1 MKCNKHNK
9 NQTASFFSILSFLW
23 FFATKRRYT
32 RSYMPPLIQFDRV
45 TYRHPGSSEI
55 TPPALNDITLTI
67 NRGEWVALLGANGS
81 GKTTL
86 ARHCNA
92 LLLPTTGKVLV
103 DGKETDSSKFLPHIR
118 SQVGMVFQNPE
129 DQMVATLIQEDT
141 AFGPENLGVPSA
153 EIRSRVTT
161 SLDAVEMSKYAH
173 RPPHLL
179 SAGQMQRVALA
190 GVLAMQPECIIF
202 DESTAM
208 LDPRGRL
215 DVMDQMRQLH
225 EKGITVIFITHFM
238 EEAARADRAVVL
250 NNGSLCFDGS
260 PTELF
265 TDIPLLTRCGLE
277 QPLTLQLVN
286 AIRRLNP
293 ALALLSGNFEQ
304 AVRDIPL
311 FAGEFYIPEAE
322 EHTDSAEA
330 LVSIEHLNHT
340 YLPGTP
346 LAQLALEDVTLT
358 VTSGKAHGF
367 VGATGS
373 GKSTLLQHLNGLY
386 RPQSGTI
393 RVGPYTFSDD
403 DLDVKALRRYAG
415 LVFQNPEIYF
425 FKQYVGDEIAYGPKL
440 LYGRDG
446 LKERVKNAMTLVG
459 LDFENFK
466 DRITF
471 TLSGGEKRKVAL
483 AATLAIQPRL
493 LILDEPT
500 AGLDPISRHNL
511 HATLK
516 GFQASGIDLIL
527 SSHSMGDITQLT
539 QNMTIMSDGRS
550 LQTGNTAVL
559 FNNED
564 LINQASL
571 GQPAVVR
578 LSSAF
583 RAKGWPVPVS
593 TMTNGQLLAALRKCS
608 EGTTHE

>member
-1 MKCNKHNK
+1 
-9 NQTASFFSILSFLW
+9 
-23 FFATKRRYT
+23 
-32 RSYMPPLIQFDRV
+32 MPPLIQFDRV
-45 TYRHPGSSEI
+45 TYRHPGSAET

-92 LLLPTTGKVLV
+92 LILPTTGKVLI
-103 DGKETDSSKFLPHIR
+103 DGKDTSTVKLLPQIR

-141 AFGPENLGVPSA
+141 AFGPENLGIPSA
-153 EIRSRVTT
+153 EIRARVTT
-161 SLDAVEMSKYAH
+161 SLDTVEMSQYAH

-208 LDPRGRL
+208 LDPRGRME
-215 DVMDQMRQLH
+215 VMDQMRQLH
-225 EKGITVIFITHFM
+225 DKGFTVIFITHFM

-250 NNGSLCFDGS
+250 KNGMLSFDGS
-260 PTELF
+260 PADLF
-265 TDIPLLTRCGLE
+265 ADIPLLTRCGLE
-277 QPLTLQLVN
+277 QPLTLQIMI
-286 AIRRLNP
+286 AIRKLNP
-293 ALALLSGNFEQ
+293 ALAHLSDNFEQ

-311 FAGEFYIPEAE
+311 YSGEFYVAE
-322 EHTDSAEA
+322 PARRSNGAEA
-330 LVSIEHLNHT
+330 LISIEHLDHT
-340 YLPGTP
+340 YLPNTP
-346 LAQLALEDVTLT
+346 LAQRALEDVSLM
-358 VTSGKAHGF
+358 VTAGKAHGF

-393 RVGPYTFSDD
+393 RVGPYNFSDD
-403 DLDVKALRRYAG
+403 ALDVKALRRFAG

-425 FKQYVGDEIAYGPKL
+425 FEQYVGDEIAYGPKL

-446 LKERVKNAMTLVG
+446 LKERVKNAMALVG
-459 LDFENFK
+459 LDFETFK

-500 AGLDPISRHNL
+500 AGLDPVSRHNL

-516 GFQASGIDLIL
+516 KFKANGIDLIL

-539 QNMTIMSDGRS
+539 QNMTIMSGGRS
-550 LQTGNTAVL
+550 LRTGNTAAL
-559 FNNED
+559 FNDAE

-578 LSSAF
+578 LASAF

-593 TMTNGQLLAALRKCS
+593 TMSNGQLLAALRKCS
-608 EGTTHE
+608 GASTHE

>member
-1 MKCNKHNK
+1 
-9 NQTASFFSILSFLW
+9 
-23 FFATKRRYT
+23 
-32 RSYMPPLIQFDRV
+32 MPPLIQFDRV
-45 TYRHPGSSEI
+45 TYRHPGSTET

-92 LLLPTTGKVLV
+92 LVLPTTGKVLV
-103 DGKETDSSKFLPHIR
+103 DGKDTSTVKLLPQIR

-141 AFGPENLGVPSA
+141 AFGPENLGIPSA
-153 EIRSRVTT
+153 EIRARVTS
-161 SLDAVEMSKYAH
+161 SLDTVEMSQYAH

-208 LDPRGRL
+208 LDPRGRME
-215 DVMDQMRQLH
+215 VMDQMRQLH
-225 EKGITVIFITHFM
+225 DKGFTVIFITHFM

-250 NNGSLCFDGS
+250 NNGMLSFDGS
-260 PTELF
+260 PADLF
-265 TDIPLLTRCGLE
+265 ADIPLLTRCGLE
-277 QPLTLQLVN
+277 QPLTLQIMI
-286 AIRRLNP
+286 AIRKLNP
-293 ALALLSGNFEQ
+293 ALAHLSDNFEQ

-311 FAGEFYIPEAE
+311 YSGEFYVAE
-322 EHTDSAEA
+322 PARRSNGAEA
-330 LVSIEHLNHT
+330 LISIEHLDHT
-340 YLPGTP
+340 YLPNTP
-346 LAQLALEDVTLT
+346 LAQRALEDVSLT
-358 VTSGKAHGF
+358 VTAGKAHGF

-393 RVGPYTFSDD
+393 RVGPYNFSDD
-403 DLDVKALRRYAG
+403 ALDVKALRRFAG

-425 FKQYVGDEIAYGPKL
+425 FEQYVGDEIAYGPKL

-446 LKERVKNAMTLVG
+446 LKERVKNAMALVG
-459 LDFENFK
+459 LDFETFK

-500 AGLDPISRHNL
+500 AGLDPVSRHNL

-516 GFQASGIDLIL
+516 KFKANGIDLIL

-539 QNMTIMSDGRS
+539 QNMTIMSGGRS
-550 LQTGNTAVL
+550 LRTGNTAAL
-559 FNNED
+559 FNDAD

-578 LSSAF
+578 LASAF

-593 TMTNGQLLAALRKCS
+593 TMSNGQLLAALRKCS
-608 EGTTHE
+608 GASAHE

>member
-1 MKCNKHNK
+1 
-9 NQTASFFSILSFLW
+9 
-23 FFATKRRYT
+23 
-32 RSYMPPLIQFDRV
+32 MPPIIQFDRV
-45 TYRHPGSSEI
+45 TYRHPGSPET

-103 DGKETDSSKFLPHIR
+103 DGKETASSKFLPQIR

-129 DQMVATLIQEDT
+129 DQMVATLIKEDT

-153 EIRSRVTT
+153 EIRARVTT

-215 DVMDQMRQLH
+215 EVMEQMRLLH
-225 EKGITVIFITHFM
+225 EKGITVLFITHFM
-238 EEAARADRAVVL
+238 EEAARADRAIVL
-250 NNGSLCFDGS
+250 DHGVLSFDGS
-260 PTELF
+260 PAVLF
-265 TDIPLLTRCGLE
+265 ADIPLLKLCGLE
-277 QPLTLQLVN
+277 QPLTLQLLN
-286 AIRRLNP
+286 AIRKINP
-293 ALALLSGNFEQ
+293 ELAHLSDNFEQ

-311 FAGEFYIPEAE
+311 FSGAFYLPEPAKR
-322 EHTDSAEA
+322 SNGAEA
-330 LVSIEHLNHT
+330 LISIEHLNHT

-346 LAQLALEDVTLT
+346 MAQPALVDVTLN
-358 VTSGKAHGF
+358 VTAGKAHGF
-367 VGATGS
+367 VGGTGS
-373 GKSTLLQHLNGLY
+373 GKSTLLQHLNGIY

-393 RVGPYTFSDD
+393 RVGPYTFTDES
-403 DLDVKALRRYAG
+403 LDVKSLRRFAG

-425 FKQYVGDEIAYGPKL
+425 FEQYVGDEIAYGPKL

-459 LDFENFK
+459 LDFETFK
-466 DRITF
+466 DRVTF

-500 AGLDPISRHNL
+500 AGLDPVSRHNL
-511 HATLK
+511 HTTLK
-516 GFQASGIDLIL
+516 SFRASGIDLIL

-550 LQTGNTAVL
+550 LQTGKTAIL
-559 FNNED
+559 FNDSD
-564 LINQASL
+564 LINKASL

-583 RAKGWPVPVS
+583 REKGWPVPVS
-593 TMTNGQLLAALRKCS
+593 TMTNGQLLGALRKCS
-608 EGTTHE
+608 GGRAHE